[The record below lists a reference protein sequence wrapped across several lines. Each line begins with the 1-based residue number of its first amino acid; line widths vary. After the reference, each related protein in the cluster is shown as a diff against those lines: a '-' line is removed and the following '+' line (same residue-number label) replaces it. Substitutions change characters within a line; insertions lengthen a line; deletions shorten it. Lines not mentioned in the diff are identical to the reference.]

1 MIVRSLTASVA
12 LFGVGMW
19 LFVQSAGAWSQD
31 AKTGRTPDAA
41 VVYKIVQ
48 QGVADPVWRVT
59 ITGNGFAGAARPV
72 RLHLENWGEWQDEDG
87 YYLRGLTAKP
97 AIKREPGKIG
107 DFVLDVPAEW
117 DGAFEVS
124 YTIPLARVGSAIH
137 SRHGLLPCWNEHA
150 ACAFSVNTLM
160 YVNAGSRAVRRTAHI
175 VPPEGSSVASGWG
188 GVTAGE
194 QRAPILG
201 STNEMDNSPILIGKP
216 IRRHVEK
223 QGEVLYEAAQFG
235 AGPDRSTEALEVAKS
250 VIPLYE
256 RHSGYSSGQPVR
268 MYFFEGT
275 PGATNTRSA
284 FVASYKPAVTS
295 LTSSS
300 KHVIAHELFH
310 RWLGADFVP
319 ADEAIAWFHE
329 GFTDYLSLWH
339 CSASGVLDRGYFASR
354 LAAID
359 AEARRSPAYGKVA
372 FAQDGVAWR
381 AGANEQYSYRG
392 GAVLAFLIDVELR
405 KRGRPGVMQLI
416 ADLGT
421 RKGSVRVRLADV
433 RDWMQRQGL
442 GEMYKVCIEGKE
454 LPPLENSLAA
464 VGFTPK
470 EVPVKLTYF
479 GIRTEKGR
487 IVEIDPDGPATK
499 AGFRVDDRIIGRYPG
514 GRSERVRIGVNVT
527 TKYRYGLELVEP
539 GVEGTYLDVVR
550 GRDEL
555 TIRVQPRLIEGGL
568 ARRYEADEAKL
579 TEFFAFRLGKP

>member
-1 MIVRSLTASVA
+1 MVVRTLTASAA
-12 LFGVGMW
+12 LFGVGIW
-19 LFVQSAGAWSQD
+19 LFIQSAGAWSQD

-41 VVYKIVQ
+41 VVYRIVQ
-48 QGVADPVWRVT
+48 QVVADPIWRVT
-59 ITGNGFAGAARPV
+59 ITGKGFAGAKPV

-87 YYLRGLTAKP
+87 YYLRELTAKP
-97 AIKREPGKIG
+97 AIKREPGKTG
-107 DFVLDVPAEW
+107 DFVLDAPAEW
-117 DGAFEVS
+117 DGAFEMS

-137 SRHGLLPCWNEHA
+137 RRHGLLPCWNEYA

-160 YVNAGSRAVRRTAHI
+160 HVDAGDRAVRRTAHI

-201 STNEMDNSPILIGKP
+201 PTNEMDNAPILIGKP

-223 QGEVLYEAAQFG
+223 QGEVVYEAAQFG

-250 VIPLYE
+250 VMPLYE

-284 FVASYKPAVTS
+284 FVASYNPAVKS

-329 GFTDYLSLWH
+329 GFMDYLSLWH
-339 CSASGVLDRGYFASR
+339 CAASGVLDRGYFASR

-381 AGANEQYSYRG
+381 GANERYSYRG

-405 KRGRPGVMQLI
+405 RRGRPGLMQLI
-416 ADLGT
+416 ADLGE
-421 RKGSVRVRLADV
+421 RKSTIRVPLADV

-442 GEMYKVCIEGKE
+442 ETLYKSCIEGKE
-454 LPPLENSLAA
+454 LPALEKSLAA
-464 VGFTPK
+464 VGFNPK
-470 EVPVKLTYF
+470 EVSVKLTYF
-479 GIRTEKGR
+479 GIRLGEKGQ
-487 IVEIDPDGPATK
+487 IAELDPDGPAAK
-499 AGFRVDDRIIGRYPG
+499 AGFRVGDLIVGRYPG
-514 GRSERVRIGVNVT
+514 SRSERVRVGKDVT
-527 TKYRYGLELVEP
+527 TKYTFGLEVFEP
-539 GVEGTYLDVVR
+539 GIEGTCLDLQR
-550 GRDEL
+550 GKEEL

-568 ARRYEADEAKL
+568 ASQYEADEAKL
-579 TEFFAFRLGKP
+579 KEFFVFRLRKP